1 MPEGT
6 GEDEGG
12 GKWPGQERD
21 RLKAV
26 HILELSFLEADNVGG
41 LGNASQKYPHLSL
54 SSRPRTFQDMMVTGL
69 AALAMEEPA
78 GHQGKQV
85 GILGSTD
92 RQGIAKEGADDG
104 SAVFQR

>member
-1 MPEGT
+1 M
-6 GEDEGG
+6 
-12 GKWPGQERD
+12 
-21 RLKAV
+21 
-26 HILELSFLEADNVGG
+26 SGG
-41 LGNASQKYPHLSL
+41 LGNASQTYPHLSL

-104 SAVFQR
+104 SAVFQRRGMVTASQPLHRVR